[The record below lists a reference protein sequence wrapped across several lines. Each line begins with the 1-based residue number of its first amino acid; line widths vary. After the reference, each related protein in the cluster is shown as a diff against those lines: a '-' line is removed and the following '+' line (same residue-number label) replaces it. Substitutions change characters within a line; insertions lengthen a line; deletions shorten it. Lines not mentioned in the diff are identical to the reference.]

1 MLFFFRPM
9 RKEKENHYC
18 LVKEFISVER
28 FARFFFLFMKNCF
41 YNSNRS
47 PSAKRIMWKSPVSFI
62 SKKRKKHDNL
72 PSARFVFNYSQLFQM
87 ICEWLHSCF
96 CSFHLFFFVFFLR
109 EVLIMK

>member
-28 FARFFFLFMKNCF
+28 FAWFFFLFMKDCF
-41 YNSNRS
+41 YNSNGS

-62 SKKRKKHDNL
+62 SKKRKKQIICHPRDL
-72 PSARFVFNYSQLFQM
+72 FSIIHNYF
-87 ICEWLHSCF
+87 
-96 CSFHLFFFVFFLR
+96 
-109 EVLIMK
+109 K